1 MISLRRLRTIIAHE
15 LRLASRDPVTV
26 LVLVVFPIITMAF
39 VKPAFRA
46 ALQQSG
52 YPHANGAEQVVPGQA
67 VMSAFFIVS
76 VTTFAFFFEY
86 AYRTWD
92 RLRASPASSIEIVL
106 GKATPRVGMVVAQL
120 FVVLAAGVVL
130 FGLHIS
136 GNAWALLPLI
146 LVFALTLVALGVA
159 VTAVAHSAQQAS
171 AIAFVGMVLFG
182 AIGGALVPYRVL
194 PSWSKHLSPIT
205 PTYWAMRG
213 FNSVILDG
221 RGWGAMA
228 APLAALVAMTLLFV
242 AIALRRLRFDD
253 AKDVFVY

>member
-1 MISLRRLRTIIAHE
+1 MSPRRLGTILAHE
-15 LRLASRDPVTV
+15 LRLAARDPVTV

-46 ALQQSG
+46 ALQQTG
-52 YPHANGAEQVVPGQA
+52 YPHATGAEQVVPGQA

-76 VTTFAFFFEY
+76 VTTFAFFSEH

-106 GKATPRVGMVVAQL
+106 GKALPRVGMVVAQL
-120 FVVLAAGVVL
+120 LVVLAAGIVL
-130 FGLHIS
+130 FGLDIS
-136 GNAWALLPLI
+136 GNGVALVPLI
-146 LVFALTLVALGVA
+146 AAFAVTLVLLGVA
-159 VTAVAHSAQQAS
+159 ITALARSAQQAS

-182 AIGGALVPYRVL
+182 AIGGALVPLSVL
-194 PSWSKHLSPIT
+194 PHWSKPFAPFT

-213 FNSVILDG
+213 FNAVILDG

-228 APLAALVAMTLLFV
+228 APLAALGVMSLTFAAV
-242 AIALRRLRFDD
+242 ALRKLRFDA
-253 AKDVFVY
+253 AKDAFVY

>member
-1 MISLRRLRTIIAHE
+1 MSLARLRTILGHE
-15 LRLASRDPVTV
+15 LRLARRDPVTV
-26 LVLVVFPIITMAF
+26 MVLVVFPIITMAF

-52 YPHANGAEQVVPGQA
+52 YPHANGSEQVVPGQA

-76 VTTFAFFFEY
+76 VTTFAFFSEY

-106 GKATPRVGMVVAQL
+106 GKATPRVAMVVAQL
-120 FVVLAAGVVL
+120 LVVLGAGVLL
-130 FGLHIS
+130 FDLHFRGDAI
-136 GNAWALLPLI
+136 ALLPLI
-146 LVFALTLVALGVA
+146 LVFAVTLVLLGVA
-159 VTAVAHSAQQAS
+159 ITSLAHSAQQAS

-182 AIGGALVPYRVL
+182 AIGGALVPLSVL
-194 PSWSKHLSPIT
+194 PHWAKPFAPVT

-221 RGWGAMA
+221 RGWGAMI
-228 APLAALVAMTLLFV
+228 APVAALGVMSLAFTAV
-242 AIALRRLRFDD
+242 ALRKLRFDAD
-253 AKDVFVY
+253 KEVFVY